1 MGTSDPW
8 SSGPPHSPATAR
20 PAAAAVTVTKRG
32 ADPIG
37 HPGPIAAA
45 LNQSDRFDAAVL
57 NVV

>member
-1 MGTSDPW
+1 
-8 SSGPPHSPATAR
+8 
-20 PAAAAVTVTKRG
+20 VTVTKRG